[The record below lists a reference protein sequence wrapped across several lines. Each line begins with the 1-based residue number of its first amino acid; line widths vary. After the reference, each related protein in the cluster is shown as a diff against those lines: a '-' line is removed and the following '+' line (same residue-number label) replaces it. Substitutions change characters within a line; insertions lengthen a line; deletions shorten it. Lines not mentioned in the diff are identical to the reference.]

1 MSETISLLTREY
13 SFRIP
18 LFESEA
24 NRFEDFVEKTGIKKV
39 AFVRKAIVEYLDHHE
54 KDSS

>member
-18 LFESEA
+18 LSESEA

-39 AFVRKAIVEYLDHHE
+39 AFVRKAVVEYLDHHE
-54 KDSS
+54 KDAS